1 MIVISVSWRVRWS
14 AFHRPRHSE
23 HLLGLKLHY
32 MDELFGWKA
41 VYNILKALY
50 LREDFLQQVPKGKWR
65 QKLWARAGLSEDLS
79 TSTSSNTK
87 GAYRHNPDYR
97 SHSILEGLSTHNK
110 SQGVSFD
117 HARPTMT
124 AGKRAVIP
132 WYDHD
137 LGMSVNIKL
146 CCCCWFPLFWTMY
159 KDPLFHLLFQA
170 LRTSQHC
177 PNMAH
182 LEDASIDVVGNN
194 VMSRNPI
201 HL

>member
-1 MIVISVSWRVRWS
+1 MYDSHFCQLTSTMVCIPPSTAFRTFARLETTLHGWVVRMEGS
-14 AFHRPRHSE
+14 
-23 HLLGLKLHY
+23 
-32 MDELFGWKA
+32 
-41 VYNILKALY
+41 ILKALY

-137 LGMSVNIKL
+137 LGMSVMIL
-146 CCCCWFPLFWTMY
+146 TM
-159 KDPLFHLLFQA
+159 
-170 LRTSQHC
+170 
-177 PNMAH
+177 N
-182 LEDASIDVVGNN
+182 G
-194 VMSRNPI
+194 
-201 HL
+201 